1 MFWLQTIC
9 LRCKS
14 PPSVADF
21 ETQKTFSQFFIHFDK
36 TASLK
41 INILKGAVLK
51 MFYKGKGSKWIL

>member
-1 MFWLQTIC
+1 M
-9 LRCKS
+9 
-14 PPSVADF
+14 
-21 ETQKTFSQFFIHFDK
+21 HFDK